1 MSYSYLLCPKCGN
14 QYEIKRMSL
23 ACARCGETLTVS
35 YDYEAIKRTI
45 DIETISNRQ
54 AGIWRYFEL
63 LPILKGVQTVS
74 LGEGGTYL
82 HRCDRLAE
90 SIGVRKLFIKN
101 ETTNP
106 TGSFIDRGTTVAVTR
121 AIQLGFQSVSCA
133 PTGNLG
139 ASLAAYAA
147 KAGLKCKIFISREV
161 DLGKL
166 FQMIAYGAEMRLA
179 GDAEEALVEARRQ
192 VDRSYL
198 VTPVDPFFLEGEK
211 TVGFEICEQLGW
223 RTCDRVVVPMGT
235 GGNLSMIWK
244 SVKEL
249 CEVGLIK
256 GVGSMMTGVQAE
268 GCAPIVEAFMNR
280 RQFIQSASKPRTI
293 ALDIAVKDPMYG
305 SAALRAIRESRGS
318 AIAVSDEE
326 ILEATRQ
333 LAKTEGIF
341 AEPAA
346 ASTVAG
352 LKKLID
358 TGKVKRSEEIVCVIT
373 GAGLKDPGTARKI
386 VERLKEMDRL
396 LRRMEERRLT
406 TKLGDTKT
414 RILEILS
421 SKELHG
427 YGIWKEL
434 KQAFGLEMS
443 IPSVYEHLAELE
455 MLKLIRRTRTEL
467 VAGRRERH
475 YYSLT
480 EAGRDTVRTV
490 SKLAET

>member
-1 MSYSYLLCPKCGN
+1 MSYSHLLCPKCGN
-14 QYEIKRMSL
+14 EYEVQRMSL
-23 ACARCGETLTVS
+23 ACARCGETLTVA
-35 YDYEAIKRTI
+35 YDYETVKRTI
-45 DIETISNRQ
+45 DIETIDNRQ
-54 AGIWRYFEL
+54 AGVWRYFEL
-63 LPILKGVQTVS
+63 LPISKGGHTVS

-82 HRCDRLAE
+82 HRCGRLAE

-106 TGSFIDRGTTVAVTR
+106 TGSFIDRGTTVALTR
-121 AIQLGFQSVSCA
+121 AIQLGFESVSCA

-139 ASLAAYAA
+139 ASLAGYAA
-147 KAGLKCKIFISREV
+147 KAGLECKIFISREV

-179 GDAEEALVEARRQ
+179 RDAEEALVEARKEA
-192 VDRSYL
+192 DRSYL
-198 VTPVDPFFLEGEK
+198 VTPADPFFLEGEK

-244 SVKEL
+244 SIKEL

-256 GVGSMMTGVQAE
+256 SASSMMTGVQAE
-268 GCAPIVEAFMNR
+268 GCDPIVEAFKNR
-280 RQFIQSASKPRTI
+280 GQFIRSAAKPRTI
-293 ALDIAVKDPMYG
+293 ALDIAVKNPMYG

-318 AIAVSDEE
+318 AIAVSDAE

-346 ASTVAG
+346 ASTLAG

-358 TGKVKRSEEIVCVIT
+358 AGKIERSEEIVCVIT

-386 VERLKEMDRL
+386 VERLKEVDAL

-421 SKELHG
+421 SRQLHG

-434 KQAFGLEMS
+434 KEAFGLEIS

-455 MLKLIRRTRTEL
+455 MLKLIRRIRIEA
-467 VAGRRERH
+467 VAGRRVRQ

-480 EAGRDTVRTV
+480 DVGRDAVRAV
-490 SKLAET
+490 SKFAST

>member
-1 MSYSYLLCPKCGN
+1 MPYSYFLCPKCGN
-14 QYEIKRMSL
+14 KYEIQRIS
-23 ACARCGETLTVS
+23 AVCPRCSEKLTVS
-35 YDYEAIKRTI
+35 YDYEAVRQTV
-45 DIETISNRQ
+45 DIETIDSRQ
-54 AGIWRYFEL
+54 AGVWRYFEL
-63 LPILKGVQTVS
+63 LPISKEVQTIS

-90 SIGVRKLFIKN
+90 DIGIRKLFIKN

-106 TGSFIDRGTTVAVTR
+106 TGSFIDRGTTVAVTK
-121 AIQLGFQSVSCA
+121 ATEFGFESVCCA

-147 KAGLKCKIFISREV
+147 KAGLKCQIFISREV

-179 GDAEEALVEARRQ
+179 GDPEEALVEARKLAE
-192 VDRSYL
+192 RSYL
-198 VTPVDPFFLEGEK
+198 VTPADPFFLEGEK

-223 RTCDRVVVPMGT
+223 RTCDRVIAPMGT
-235 GGNLSMIWK
+235 GGNISMIWK
-244 SVKEL
+244 SIKEL
-249 CEVGLIK
+249 YEVGLIK
-256 GVGSMMTGVQAE
+256 RAGSMMTGVQAE
-268 GCAPIVEAFMNR
+268 GCDPIVEAFINR
-280 RQFIQSASKPRTI
+280 RQLVRSASKPKTI
-293 ALDIAVKDPMYG
+293 ALDIAVMNPMYG

-318 AIAVSDEE
+318 AIAVSDAE

-358 TGKVKRSEEIVCVIT
+358 SGKVERSEEIVCVIT

-396 LRRMEERRLT
+396 VRRMEERRLT

-421 SKELHG
+421 RKQLHG
-427 YGIWKEL
+427 YGIWREL
-434 KQAFGLEMS
+434 KENFGLEIS

-455 MLKLIRRTRTEL
+455 MLRLIRRTRTEA
-467 VAGRRERH
+467 VAGKPDRH

-480 EAGRDTVRTV
+480 QTGKDAVRTV
-490 SKLAET
+490 GKFVAT

>member
-1 MSYSYLLCPKCGN
+1 MSYSYLLCPKCGEK
-14 QYEIKRMSL
+14 YETKGASL

-35 YDYEAIKRTI
+35 YDYEAVKRTI
-45 DIETISNRQ
+45 DIKTIDNRQ
-54 AGIWRYFEL
+54 DGVWRYFEL
-63 LPILKGVQTVS
+63 LPISKGMQMVS

-90 SIGVRKLFIKN
+90 SVGIRKLFIKN

-121 AIQLGFQSVSCA
+121 AIEMGFESVWCA

-147 KAGLKCKIFISREV
+147 KGGLKCKIFISREV

-179 GDAEEALVEARRQ
+179 GDAEEALVEAGEQ
-192 VDRSYL
+192 ADRSYL
-198 VTPVDPFFLEGEK
+198 VTPADPFFLEGEK
-211 TVGFEICEQLGW
+211 TVGFEICEQLSW
-223 RTCDRVVVPMGT
+223 RTCDRVIVPMGT
-235 GGNLSMIWK
+235 GGNISMIWK
-244 SVKEL
+244 SIKEL
-249 CEVGLIK
+249 CEIGLIK
-256 GVGSMMTGVQAE
+256 RAGSMMTGVQAE
-268 GCAPIVEAFMNR
+268 GCDPIVEAFMNR
-280 RQFIQSASKPRTI
+280 RQFTQSASKSRTI
-293 ALDIAVKDPMYG
+293 ALDIAVKNPMYG
-305 SAALRAIRESRGS
+305 STALRAIRESRGS
-318 AIAVSDEE
+318 AISVSDAE

-358 TGKVKRSEEIVCVIT
+358 NGKVERSEEIVCVIT

-386 VERLKEMDRL
+386 VERFKEMDRFV
-396 LRRMEERRLT
+396 RGMEERRLT
-406 TKLGDTKT
+406 TRLGDTKT

-421 SKELHG
+421 SKQLHG

-434 KQAFGLEMS
+434 KEAFGMKIS

-455 MLKLIRRTRTEL
+455 MLKLVRRTRTEA
-467 VAGRRERH
+467 VAGRRERQ

-480 EAGRDTVRTV
+480 ETGRDAVRTV
-490 SKLAET
+490 SKLAAT

>member
-14 QYEIKRMSL
+14 QYETGRISL

-45 DIETISNRQ
+45 DIETIDNRQ
-54 AGIWRYFEL
+54 AGVWRYFEL

-90 SIGVRKLFIKN
+90 SIGVKKLFIKN

-121 AIQLGFQSVSCA
+121 AIQLGLESVSCA

-179 GDAEEALVEARRQ
+179 GDAEEALVEAREQ

-244 SVKEL
+244 SIKEL

-280 RQFIQSASKPRTI
+280 RRFIQSAFKPRTI

-305 SAALRAIRESRGS
+305 SAALEAIGESRGS
-318 AIAVSDEE
+318 AIAVSDAE

-358 TGKVKRSEEIVCVIT
+358 NGNVERSEEIVCVIT

-421 SKELHG
+421 DKELHG

-434 KQAFGLEMS
+434 KQAFGLEIS

-455 MLKLIRRTRTEL
+455 MLKLIRRTRTE
-467 VAGRRERH
+467 VVGGRRERH

-480 EAGRDTVRTV
+480 DAGRDMVRTV
-490 SKLAET
+490 SKVAET